1 MKSIVNGRI
10 LIPDGV
16 IDQKVLTFDQR
27 IAEIASEP
35 PEEAEIIDAKDCY
48 VAPGLIDVHCHGF
61 MGWDTSRASVSDLKS
76 MCAHLVRSG
85 VTSWLPTT
93 LTLPWPELEKCFAAI
108 REVMRESALPEWRGG
123 AQVLGCHAEGPF
135 ISPRR
140 KGAQCEAYIQ
150 RPEARRIKPWASVI
164 RLITVAPEVDGALD
178 FIRAAKRLGIAVS
191 MGHSDATAEQ
201 AFAAIEAGVTHV
213 THTFNAMA
221 PLNHHSPGL
230 VGAALNDDRVYCELI
245 ADGLHVSPLLLPLLA
260 RLKLHRLVLITDSI
274 QSAGLPDGVY
284 DQLGVQ
290 IRMEGECCRLMDG
303 TIAGSTLTMD
313 KAVRNFVRYSG
324 IPVWRAVNM
333 ASLYPARA
341 IGMDSRKGAL
351 QRGKDA
357 DIVIA
362 DRHFNVR
369 ATFVGGECVYRAQ

>member
-35 PEEAEIIDAKDCY
+35 PEEAEIIDAKGCY

-61 MGWDTSRASVSDLKS
+61 MGWDTSRADLSDLRN
-76 MCAHLVRSG
+76 MCAHLVRNG

-93 LTLPWPELEKCFAAI
+93 LTLPWPELEKCFTAI

-140 KGAQCEAYIQ
+140 KGAQREEYIQ
-150 RPEARRIKPWASVI
+150 RPDPRRIKPWASVI

-178 FIRAAKRLGIAVS
+178 FIRAARRMGIAVS

-221 PLNHHSPGL
+221 PLNHHNPGL

-245 ADGLHVSPLLLPLLA
+245 ADGLHVSPLLLPLMA

-274 QSAGLPDGVY
+274 QSAGMPEGVY

-290 IRMEGECCRLMDG
+290 IRMEGEYCRLMDG
-303 TIAGSTLTMD
+303 TLAGSTLTMD
-313 KAVRNFVRYSG
+313 KAVRNFVRFSG
-324 IPVWRAVNM
+324 IPMWRAVNM

-341 IGMDSRKGAL
+341 IGMDDRKGAL

-362 DRHFNVR
+362 DRHFNIR
-369 ATFVGGECVYRAQ
+369 ATFVGGTCVYKAQ